1 MVLGRTSLALTAVT
15 LLAASA
21 ARADEPMAQIQGV
34 EDKALREAIQRAL
47 TESKDPAQSRA
58 EARRRA
64 RQAGEDAIAVLRAE
78 GYYAYTVEPDVLD
91 GEPPRAVVK
100 ITPGPAFVIADPR
113 IDWSGTPPDEGTR
126 QRAAAAMRL
135 IPGEPGRSADVVG
148 AEGRIVA
155 QVAKLGYAD
164 AAAEPREVI
173 VDHADQTLRPAFK
186 IASGNL
192 VHLNGIEVVTKGRT
206 NPPWVSH
213 LAPWRSG
220 DVYDPEDVA
229 ELERRLRDTRVYES
243 ISVSLAGPEKAT
255 ADGLRP
261 VVITLAD
268 RRSRTIETSAGYSTS
283 EGSGFDVR
291 WSRYNRLKR
300 ADTTTYALRLA
311 NLEQRLGAEIS
322 LPHWQRPQQTLK
334 LNSSI
339 FRNDTDAYTETGAT
353 VGVNLTKRR
362 QTTSYRTFGVSM
374 DLSQTK
380 EQISQN
386 GSVAGR
392 VLNLATLAGLAAYAW
407 DFSDSILDPKR
418 GWRLEARGE
427 PTYVVGDTTLPYLK
441 LTTQGSI
448 YLPFGKGASTVLA
461 SRVKLGAIVG
471 GGIPEVPASRRFF
484 AGGGGSVRGYA
495 YQAIGPRL
503 ADNTPQG
510 GVSLIETSFELRQ
523 KVTSKWSGVAFIDAG
538 AIGSYKTPRREDF
551 RAGAGF
557 GIRYDLGFGPIR
569 ADIAAPLGRRKGDP
583 AFQIYLS
590 IGQSF

>member
-1 MVLGRTSLALTAVT
+1 MVLGRTSLALTA
-15 LLAASA
+15 AAWLVASV

-47 TESKDPAQSRA
+47 TESKHPAQSRA

-100 ITPGPAFVIADPR
+100 ITPGPVFVLADPR
-113 IDWSGTPPDEGTR
+113 IDWSGAPPDEGTR

-135 IPGEPGRSADVVG
+135 TQGEPGRSADVVG

-173 VDHADQTLRPAFK
+173 VDHADHTVRPAFK
-186 IASGNL
+186 IASGEL
-192 VHLNGIEVVTKGRT
+192 VHLDGVEVITKGRT
-206 NPPWVSH
+206 SPAWVSH
-213 LAPWRSG
+213 LAPWKSG

-229 ELERRLRDTRVYES
+229 ELERRLRDTSVYDS
-243 ISVSLAGPEKAT
+243 ISVSMAGPEKAT
-255 ADGLRP
+255 PEGLRP
-261 VVITLAD
+261 VVVTLAD
-268 RRSRTIETSAGYSTS
+268 RRARTIETSAGYSTS
-283 EGSGFDVR
+283 EGAGVDVR

-300 ADTTTYALRLA
+300 ADTTTYSLRFA
-311 NLEQRLGAEIS
+311 KLEQSVGAELS
-322 LPHWQRPQQTLK
+322 LPHWRRPQQTLK
-334 LNSSI
+334 LSSSI
-339 FRNDTDAYTETGAT
+339 FREDTDAYNETGASI
-353 VGVNLTKRR
+353 GVDLTKRR
-362 QTTSYRTFGVSM
+362 QTTAYRTFGVSL

-380 EQISQN
+380 EQVSSN
-386 GSVAGR
+386 GLVAGR
-392 VLNLATLAGLAAYAW
+392 RLNLATFAGLAAYAW
-407 DFSDSILDPKR
+407 DFSDNILDPKR

-427 PTYVVGDTTLPYLK
+427 PTYVIGDTTLPYLK
-441 LTTQGSI
+441 LTTQGSV
-448 YLPFGKGASTVLA
+448 YLPLGKGASTVLA

-471 GGIPEVPASRRFF
+471 GSIPDVPASRRFY

-503 ADNTPQG
+503 SDNTPQG

-523 KVTSKWSGVAFIDAG
+523 KVTQRWSGVAFIDAG
-538 AIGSYKTPRREDF
+538 AIGTDKTPRREDF

>member
-1 MVLGRTSLALTAVT
+1 
-15 LLAASA
+15 
-21 ARADEPMAQIQGV
+21 MAQIQGV

>member
-1 MVLGRTSLALTAVT
+1 MLGRTSLALTVVI

-34 EDKALREAIQRAL
+34 DDKVLREAIRLAL
-47 TESKDPAQSRA
+47 TESKHPAQSRA

-113 IDWSGTPPDEGTR
+113 IDWSGAPPDEGTR

-135 IPGEPGRSADVVG
+135 TQGEPGRAADVVG

-173 VDHADQTLRPAFK
+173 VDHADHTLRPAFK
-186 IASGNL
+186 IASGAL
-192 VHLNGIEVVTKGRT
+192 VHLDGIEVVTKGRT
-206 NPPWVSH
+206 NPAWVSH
-213 LAPWRSG
+213 LAPWKSA

-229 ELERRLRDTRVYES
+229 ELERRLRDTSVYDS

-255 ADGLRP
+255 PEGLRP
-261 VVITLAD
+261 VIVTLAD

-283 EGSGFDVR
+283 EGAGFDIR

-311 NLEQRLGAEIS
+311 KLEQRLGAEVS
-322 LPHWQRPQQTLK
+322 LPHWRRPQQTLK
-334 LNSSI
+334 LNSSV
-339 FRNDTDAYTETGAT
+339 FRNDTDAYNETGAT
-353 VGVNLTKRR
+353 VGVDLTKRR
-362 QTTSYRTFGVSM
+362 QTTSYRTFGVSL

-380 EQISQN
+380 EQISRN

-392 VLNLATLAGLAAYAW
+392 KLNLATVAGLAAYAW

-441 LTTQGSI
+441 LTTQGSV
-448 YLPFGKGASTVLA
+448 YLPIGKGASTVLA
-461 SRVKLGAIVG
+461 SRVKLGAMLG
-471 GGIPEVPASRRFF
+471 GGIPEVPASRRFY

-503 ADNTPQG
+503 TDNTPQG

-523 KVTSKWSGVAFIDAG
+523 KITSKWSGVAFIDAG
-538 AIGSYKTPRREDF
+538 AIGSDKTPRREDF

-557 GIRYDLGFGPIR
+557 GVRYDLGFGPIR

>member
-1 MVLGRTSLALTAVT
+1 MLGRTSLALTAVT
-15 LLAASA
+15 LLTASA
-21 ARADEPMAQIQGV
+21 AWADEPMAQIQGV
-34 EDKALREAIQRAL
+34 DDKALREAIRLAL
-47 TESKDPAQSRA
+47 TDSKHPAQSRA

-100 ITPGPAFVIADPR
+100 ITPGPPFVIADPR
-113 IDWSGTPPDEGTR
+113 IDWSGAPPDEGTR
-126 QRAAAAMRL
+126 QRAAASMRL
-135 IPGEPGRSADVVG
+135 TQGEPGRAADVVG

-173 VDHADQTLRPAFK
+173 VDHADHTLRPAFK
-186 IASGNL
+186 IASGSL
-192 VHLNGIEVVTKGRT
+192 VHMDGVEVVTKGRT
-206 NPPWVSH
+206 NPAWVSH
-213 LAPWRSG
+213 LAPWKTA

-229 ELERRLRDTRVYES
+229 ELERRLRDTSVYDS

-255 ADGLRP
+255 PEGLRP
-261 VVITLAD
+261 VVVTLAD

-283 EGSGFDVR
+283 EGTGFDIR

-311 NLEQRLGAEIS
+311 KLEQRLGAEIS
-322 LPHWQRPQQTLK
+322 LPHWRRPQQTLK
-334 LNSSI
+334 LNSSV
-339 FRNDTDAYTETGAT
+339 FRNDTDAYNETGAT
-353 VGVNLTKRR
+353 VGVDLTKRR

-380 EQISQN
+380 EQINRN

-392 VLNLATLAGLAAYAW
+392 KLNLVTVAGLAAYAW

-441 LTTQGSI
+441 LTTQGSV
-448 YLPFGKGASTVLA
+448 YLPVGKGASTVLA
-461 SRVKLGAIVG
+461 TRVKLGAMLG
-471 GGIPEVPASRRFF
+471 GSIPDVPASRRFY

-503 ADNTPQG
+503 TDNTPQG

-523 KVTSKWSGVAFIDAG
+523 KITSKWSGVAFIDAG
-538 AIGSYKTPRREDF
+538 AIGSDKTPRREDF

>member
-1 MVLGRTSLALTAVT
+1 
-15 LLAASA
+15 
-21 ARADEPMAQIQGV
+21 MAQIQGV
-34 EDKALREAIQRAL
+34 DDKALREAIRLAL
-47 TESKDPAQSRA
+47 TESKHPAQSRA

-113 IDWSGTPPDEGTR
+113 IDWSGAPPDEGTR
-126 QRAAAAMRL
+126 QRAAASMRL
-135 IPGEPGRSADVVG
+135 TQGEPGRAADVVG

-173 VDHADQTLRPAFK
+173 VDHADHTLRPAFK
-186 IASGNL
+186 IASGSL
-192 VHLNGIEVVTKGRT
+192 VHMDGVEVVTKGRT
-206 NPPWVSH
+206 NPAWVSH
-213 LAPWRSG
+213 LAPWKTA

-229 ELERRLRDTRVYES
+229 ELERRLRDTSVYDS

-255 ADGLRP
+255 PEGLRP
-261 VVITLAD
+261 VVVTLAD

-283 EGSGFDVR
+283 EGTGFDIR

-311 NLEQRLGAEIS
+311 RLEQRLGAEIS
-322 LPHWQRPQQTLK
+322 LPHWRRPQQTLK
-334 LNSSI
+334 LNSSV
-339 FRNDTDAYTETGAT
+339 FRNDTDAYNETGAT
-353 VGVNLTKRR
+353 VGVDLTKRR

-380 EQISQN
+380 EQISRN

-392 VLNLATLAGLAAYAW
+392 KLNLVTVAGLAAYAW

-441 LTTQGSI
+441 LTTQGSV
-448 YLPFGKGASTVLA
+448 YLPVGKGASTVLA
-461 SRVKLGAIVG
+461 TRVKLGAMLG
-471 GGIPEVPASRRFF
+471 GSIPDVPASRRFY

-503 ADNTPQG
+503 TDNTPQG
-510 GVSLIETSFELRQ
+510 GVSLVETSFELRQ
-523 KVTSKWSGVAFIDAG
+523 KITSKWSGVAFIDAG
-538 AIGSYKTPRREDF
+538 AIGTDKTPRREDF
-551 RAGAGF
+551 RAGAGI

>member
-1 MVLGRTSLALTAVT
+1 MTAVT

-461 SRVKLGAIVG
+461 L
-471 GGIPEVPASRRFF
+471 
-484 AGGGGSVRGYA
+484 
-495 YQAIGPRL
+495 
-503 ADNTPQG
+503 
-510 GVSLIETSFELRQ
+510 SLIH
-523 KVTSKWSGVAFIDAG
+523 I
-538 AIGSYKTPRREDF
+538 
-551 RAGAGF
+551 
-557 GIRYDLGFGPIR
+557 
-569 ADIAAPLGRRKGDP
+569 
-583 AFQIYLS
+583 
-590 IGQSF
+590 